1 MAVDR
6 YVKVVLTIIALE
18 LFWIG
23 VKDLAPPV
31 TAQSQP
37 APTQVVIRGIQLA
50 PSSNDYL
57 PVGVVGQPVRVD
69 VTRPVKVETAQG
81 DLRANSMQI
90 QESGAVIRFEGVTM
104 IITNPPIGDSK

>member
-6 YVKVVLTIIALE
+6 YVKIVLTIIALE

-31 TAQSQP
+31 TAQ
-37 APTQVVIRGIQLA
+37 AGPTQVVIRGIQIPA
-50 PSSNDYL
+50 GSNEYL

-69 VTRPVKVETAQG
+69 VARVVKIEADRPIKIEADTPLKVENVGYTPAQKPG
-81 DLRANSMQI
+81 
-90 QESGAVIRFEGVTM
+90 E
-104 IITNPPIGDSK
+104 